1 MPFSEITLPY
11 SSTSNYLV
19 IYNVGVSGAN
29 AYAMSNVITP
39 AGTSISI
46 TAGSTHHKSSKTH
59 HASSASHKRK
69 SHQKSTAR
77 G

>member
-1 MPFSEITLPY
+1 VSIMRRVLPTLGLILPLFAALALVAPATQA
-11 SSTSNYLV
+11 ST
-19 IYNVGVSGAN
+19 
-29 AYAMSNVITP
+29 
-39 AGTSISI
+39 